1 MLAASCEAMM
11 YLVLWSIKFY
21 GSYDTICFV
30 VDSISLEGMVRARL
44 YKQQEL
50 MFKKCCLC

>member
-1 MLAASCEAMM
+1 MIAASCEAMM

-30 VDSISLEGMVRARL
+30 VDRISLEGMGRARL

-50 MFKKCCLC
+50 MFKKRCLC